1 MEWDAVIL
9 FFSSLERAVKQFLK
23 HLCCIISFLHF
34 DWVRCHTATLECF
47 QEMKLEGL
55 ERIVF
60 SNSIHSVVSCEDIP
74 TFMNL
79 WRTTS
84 VPQSLPNVLSSWN
97 NWSLQCFFPEA
108 QEHCCTLP
116 WLPAVVWAPSGAHR
130 GGCVSLVALLLQ
142 LPCTKKQVPITS
154 KTQTQCWLCK
164 YPFFNLSLC
173 LCLFFQVYFQLH
185 TKLHG
190 IFRKL

>member
-1 MEWDAVIL
+1 MRCCHPFFFFPRKGSQTVFETSVLYYFIL
-9 FFSSLERAVKQFLK
+9 AFWLSKMSHCNTGMLSRNEIGRTWENSFQQLHTLCSQLWGHSYIHEPVKDYICSTELTKCPQFL
-23 HLCCIISFLHF
+23 
-34 DWVRCHTATLECF
+34 E
-47 QEMKLEGL
+47 Q
-55 ERIVF
+55 
-60 SNSIHSVVSCEDIP
+60 
-74 TFMNL
+74 
-79 WRTTS
+79 
-84 VPQSLPNVLSSWN
+84 
-97 NWSLQCFFPEA
+97 WSLQCFFPEA